1 MATPEYLMK
10 HFGLSE
16 DDCKKKV
23 SDRHIQWIS
32 SHSCEQW
39 KKLPSFLGLE
49 TTVVSDLGKDF
60 KTEEE
65 RRIGLLKK
73 WKKMKGFDA
82 TYKVLIKALLDIE
95 SR

>member
-1 MATPEYLMK
+1 M
-10 HFGLSE
+10 
-16 DDCKKKV
+16 
-23 SDRHIQWIS
+23 
-32 SHSCEQW
+32 
-39 KKLPSFLGLE
+39 
-49 TTVVSDLGKDF
+49 SDLERDF

-65 RRIGLLKK
+65 MRIGLLKK

>member
-10 HFGLSE
+10 HYGLSE
-16 DDCKKKV
+16 DDCIKEV
-23 SDRHIQWIS
+23 SDWHTQQI
-32 SHSCEQW
+32 SCEHW
-39 KKLPSFLGLE
+39 RKLPSCLGLE
-49 TTVVSDLGKDF
+49 TTTVSDLERDF